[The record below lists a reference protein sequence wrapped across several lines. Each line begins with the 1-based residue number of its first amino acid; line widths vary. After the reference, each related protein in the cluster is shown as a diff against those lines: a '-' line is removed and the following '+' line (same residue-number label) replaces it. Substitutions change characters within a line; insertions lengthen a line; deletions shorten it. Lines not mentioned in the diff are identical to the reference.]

1 MTKLATHK
9 KGGGRENRYIFC
21 CRLDPPDC
29 ERERIEQKRGKGE
42 RDMKILT
49 VFPGL
54 SGTAW
59 GMLGEKM
66 IQRAHWTPGC
76 TKEIISDSV
85 SSRFS

>member
-1 MTKLATHK
+1 
-9 KGGGRENRYIFC
+9 
-21 CRLDPPDC
+21 
-29 ERERIEQKRGKGE
+29 
-42 RDMKILT
+42 MKILT

-54 SGTAW
+54 SGNAW

-76 TKEIISDSV
+76 AKEIRSDSV

>member
-9 KGGGRENRYIFC
+9 KEGRKEKSIYF
-21 CRLDPPDC
+21 LLPTGSPDC
-29 ERERIEQKRGKGE
+29 ERERIEQKRGKGG

-54 SGTAW
+54 SGNAW

-76 TKEIISDSV
+76 AKEIRSDSV